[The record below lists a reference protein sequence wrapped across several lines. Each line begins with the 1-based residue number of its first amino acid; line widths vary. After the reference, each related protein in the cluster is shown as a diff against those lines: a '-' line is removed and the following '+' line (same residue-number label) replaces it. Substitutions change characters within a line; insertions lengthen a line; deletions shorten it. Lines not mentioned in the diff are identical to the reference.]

1 MEVRFHG
8 DSASFD
14 VADLARM
21 MQAVV
26 RPHPATVVHL
36 IFIRKNTGGILLKN
50 IGGISI
56 LNSPFSYV
64 SAIMDSVN
72 VFLLRLS
79 L

>member
-8 DSASFD
+8 GSARFD
-14 VADLARM
+14 VADLARI
-21 MQAVV
+21 MQAVL
-26 RPHPATVVHL
+26 RPHPATVVQL
-36 IFIRKNTGGILLKN
+36 IFIRKN

-72 VFLLRLS
+72 VFPVEAVIVGS
-79 L
+79 NVYI